1 LGDPAAMTIE
11 LWFYVATNDKTLL
24 TYFMDAR
31 IEGNWYLV
39 QSYPAGSGNINFNN
53 RVKLD
58 PEDWSADQ
66 WNHLVVTVNSSQSAI
81 YINGGLKATGTGMN
95 PNIGANLKIGTRISN
110 SINFRGD
117 MDEVRIYETILGATI
132 AVLTSLIFMPS
143 HAKSNFKY
151 QARNYVAQCKELI
164 DKSFNIASHSENAII
179 ITDLRDK
186 LFKSLNQLSET
197 YNTSTYEM
205 LVTLVPRKEA
215 RQLLNNYSVLIHY
228 VTSLLEASPFFHY
241 QLLTEE
247 SKKQLKEVQ
256 HTLLQNISI
265 IIYKFDQQNNEKS
278 IESLDFK
285 LDTLTE
291 SCLLALKTNNEVSA
305 GTMHMISF
313 IYYVRKINEVL
324 LDLEKL

>member
-1 LGDPAAMTIE
+1 MTI
-11 LWFYVATNDKTLL
+11 L
-24 TYFMDAR
+24 
-31 IEGNWYLV
+31 
-39 QSYPAGSGNINFNN
+39 
-53 RVKLD
+53 
-58 PEDWSADQ
+58 
-66 WNHLVVTVNSSQSAI
+66 
-81 YINGGLKATGTGMN
+81 GGFTGTLIFILIKGYLYLLFPIMMLTIFFMVYSFGYSFKSSAFFVTMFVVFLFGM
-95 PNIGANLKIGTRISN
+95 IGHWDFQLLEI
-110 SINFRGD
+110 
-117 MDEVRIYETILGATI
+117 RIYETILGATI

-291 SCLLALKTNNEVSA
+291 SCLLALKTNNEVST

-313 IYYVRKINEVL
+313 IYYIRKINEVL